1 MHNNSLPIKY
11 KLMMTGQYRV
21 GLWQGFCLHTSKLG
35 SGKRV
40 AQRKYKKPLI
50 LSDLSHDKS
59 SNFWKT

>member
-50 LSDLSHDKS
+50 LSDLYP
-59 SNFWKT
+59 